1 VCLHLIKLL
10 GKGNAFVVRGSHG
23 TVTACTLP
31 TWLPASIVDLMNQH
45 FGALLRREIVDLMG
59 NTKLSRQRALS
70 TGSERL
76 SSDSVEKPDQ
86 SLAASFTTT
95 IGEEKFRRK
104 LVTGILGV
112 STTASN
118 DG

>member
-1 VCLHLIKLL
+1 MHPH
-10 GKGNAFVVRGSHG
+10 GFRG
-23 TVTACTLP
+23 
-31 TWLPASIVDLMNQH
+31 PASIVDLMNQH

-59 NTKLSRQRALS
+59 NTKLSWQRAQS
-70 TGSERL
+70 IGSERL
-76 SSDSVEKPDQ
+76 SSDSVEIPDQ
-86 SLAASFTTT
+86 SLAAEGFTVTTT
-95 IGEEKFRRK
+95 MGEHKFRQE